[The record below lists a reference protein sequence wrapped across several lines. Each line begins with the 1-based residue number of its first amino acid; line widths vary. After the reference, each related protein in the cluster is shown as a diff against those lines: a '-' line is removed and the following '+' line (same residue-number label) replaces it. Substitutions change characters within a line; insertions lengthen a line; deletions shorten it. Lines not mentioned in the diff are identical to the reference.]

1 MKTCEETRNKLKKAE
16 NLMVDIRAAINMISE
31 LLKSKIVKLK
41 FVNI

>member
-16 NLMVDIRAAINMISE
+16 SLMVDIRAAINMISE